1 MISNLLILQEMV
13 KTFLNFAY
21 VVKFLL
27 IWSHCR
33 VQETEK
39 LLSLEISIFLSQK
52 CDQISRLFAPYL
64 PIYNNDNLP
73 IQRKMLSKQ
82 VQKYCQVLNIPSKS
96 CQSLFK
102 CYQSGKFSPSLV
114 ILFLSVCVCV
124 CVRERERVEGCS
136 LFIYA
141 QPLVQPFMHE

>member
-1 MISNLLILQEMV
+1 MLTNLLINQEMV
-13 KTFLNFAY
+13 KTFLNFGY
-21 VVKFLL
+21 VVKFRL

-73 IQRKMLSKQ
+73 I
-82 VQKYCQVLNIPSKS
+82 
-96 CQSLFK
+96 
-102 CYQSGKFSPSLV
+102 
-114 ILFLSVCVCV
+114 
-124 CVRERERVEGCS
+124 
-136 LFIYA
+136 
-141 QPLVQPFMHE
+141 